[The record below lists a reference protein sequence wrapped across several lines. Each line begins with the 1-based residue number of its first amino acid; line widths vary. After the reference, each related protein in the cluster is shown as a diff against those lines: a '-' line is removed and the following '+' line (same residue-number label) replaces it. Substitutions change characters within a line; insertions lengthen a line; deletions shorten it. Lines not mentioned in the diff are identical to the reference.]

1 MQSRSNDGKNGT
13 QTSKEYSPLPKPVFL
28 PWKWQ
33 QAGGRESAYG
43 QMADQSGSS
52 LKPDRLFI
60 NGEDKA
66 TGFAENLMTGA
77 GGMDA
82 EGAGRERAVFIPLA
96 ARENENVLVAVMVV
110 PWDAARF
117 VVTEQGGGRSCQA
130 VAVEAVD
137 VHPFAERLPDQLIR
151 IFCKA
156 EQMG

>member
-1 MQSRSNDGKNGT
+1 
-13 QTSKEYSPLPKPVFL
+13 
-28 PWKWQ
+28 
-33 QAGGRESAYG
+33 
-43 QMADQSGSS
+43 
-52 LKPDRLFI
+52 
-60 NGEDKA
+60 
-66 TGFAENLMTGA
+66 
-77 GGMDA
+77 MDA